1 MKKLV
6 VAIILSVILVTPLM
20 GTTSIISNDE
30 KECCI
35 EDYVCEIADSLYK
48 TTGDCLVAVN
58 YLDSIIEKSNITDT
72 ISILNHQ
79 INYFVESG
87 LIKDALDRFPKLLIC
102 TQNIRGENHPTYGDF
117 KQYQADLY
125 FSLDS
130 IDLAIKACKEAL
142 DIYNNTKI
150 YLMGRNDNNPLI
162 FYCYLSLA
170 KYNGLSQ
177 NYETALK
184 YIHKADSIGNLCFD
198 KYDFEFSRLKY
209 IQGNIFAENGLH
221 NEALEYLKKSLE
233 ICRTNNISGV
243 PLIERLSSLFHTYIK
258 LKDYHSAIKC
268 NDESLAISRKL
279 ELYDYILAA
288 LEEKLVVTTYTQEE
302 RIVDSLIQD
311 ITNEISNYP
320 FEVDKGYLINIYET
334 VARHYF
340 QNDKFIDAKKIYQK
354 NTTFIH

>member
-117 KQYQADLY
+117 KQ
-125 FSLDS
+125 
-130 IDLAIKACKEAL
+130 
-142 DIYNNTKI
+142 
-150 YLMGRNDNNPLI
+150 
-162 FYCYLSLA
+162 
-170 KYNGLSQ
+170 
-177 NYETALK
+177 
-184 YIHKADSIGNLCFD
+184 
-198 KYDFEFSRLKY
+198 
-209 IQGNIFAENGLH
+209 
-221 NEALEYLKKSLE
+221 
-233 ICRTNNISGV
+233 
-243 PLIERLSSLFHTYIK
+243 
-258 LKDYHSAIKC
+258 
-268 NDESLAISRKL
+268 
-279 ELYDYILAA
+279 
-288 LEEKLVVTTYTQEE
+288 
-302 RIVDSLIQD
+302 
-311 ITNEISNYP
+311 
-320 FEVDKGYLINIYET
+320 
-334 VARHYF
+334 
-340 QNDKFIDAKKIYQK
+340 
-354 NTTFIH
+354 